1 MKRSLRCLFLFAVLL
16 AIVST
21 NILVV
26 SGLFYIEQE
35 EFIPGEMKI
44 DTAERVK
51 MTLYTEPPKLTE
63 EQIARAEEFMDEPRI
78 YPELAV
84 VAKPKPPELGT
95 ETTVIE
101 FNSSLAEAKMESIE
115 KASTPFILARNVTS
129 LPSGYTS
136 NVNEPSLGN
145 RGKRYFIQV
154 IDMLQ

>member
-1 MKRSLRCLFLFAVLL
+1 MSIFICGASRNSIYKYIGCEWPLQHRARGFY
-16 AIVST
+16 
-21 NILVV
+21 
-26 SGLFYIEQE
+26 SGEV
-35 EFIPGEMKI
+35 KI

-101 FNSSLAEAKMESIE
+101 FNSSLAEARMESIE
-115 KASTPFILARNVTS
+115 KAPTPFILARNVTS

-136 NVNEPSLGN
+136 
-145 RGKRYFIQV
+145 KCQ
-154 IDMLQ
+154 